1 MWFGR
6 GDYGHHS
13 LDRYSAIAGMSAV
26 GFTAIIPSFY
36 RSTPRVLKVPRSRA
50 AIFIA
55 PALCGSIACFS
66 WQYVVSDPI
75 KRRKME
81 CVSCAAIRGSLT
93 LGLSGCVVP
102 SVLIASLH
110 FGGRTGTPQ
119 PFFTSFLDFC
129 YSPYYGRSKAFI
141 IGLGLFQAVLGYGL
155 ASWVYTDEFINRR
168 SAPSWFN
175 ARCRLYRIIYLLVI
189 SYSDHW

>member
-36 RSTPRVLKVPRSRA
+36 RSTPGVLKVPRSRA

-110 FGGRTGTPQ
+110 FGGRTGNISIN
-119 PFFTSFLDFC
+119 FFDQFGSFQCIRTATTGISTNENSCCDLSVTFQNKAI
-129 YSPYYGRSKAFI
+129 YKMVYEGRF
-141 IGLGLFQAVLGYGL
+141 G
-155 ASWVYTDEFINRR
+155 E
-168 SAPSWFN
+168 
-175 ARCRLYRIIYLLVI
+175 
-189 SYSDHW
+189 